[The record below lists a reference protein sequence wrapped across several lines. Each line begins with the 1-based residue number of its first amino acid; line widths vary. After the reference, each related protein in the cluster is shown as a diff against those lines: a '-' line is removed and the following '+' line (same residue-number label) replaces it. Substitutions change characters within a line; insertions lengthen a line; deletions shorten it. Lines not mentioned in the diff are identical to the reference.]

1 MVDCVGKNAPV
12 TCSQVTRRVKL
23 HVDDFRL
30 LRERGV
36 FARFLKAELL
46 DGEIW
51 VVPAPPDGK
60 EESDAMFPFALTGD
74 QHALLRTN
82 GTIAKHGETGLVE
95 GIVCRAN

>member
-1 MVDCVGKNAPV
+1 MNAPL
-12 TCSQVTRRVKL
+12 TCPRRVKL

-51 VVPAPPDGK
+51 VVPAPPEGE
-60 EESDAMFPFALTGD
+60 EESDAMFPFALTDD
-74 QHALLRTN
+74 QHALLREK
-82 GTIAKHGETGLVE
+82 GTMAEHGETELVE
-95 GIVCRAN
+95 GVVCRAN